1 MSARN
6 FDFIP
11 EEVVFI
17 GAVISIVTLISVGV
31 FWSARVLDKVS
42 CRSYSEET
50 GRATKY
56 GFMECFVQ
64 SSDSAWYSRSEFEK
78 LLITKSLTINA
89 EKGN

>member
-1 MSARN
+1 MFEDEIA
-6 FDFIP
+6 
-11 EEVVFI
+11 VVGSVLI
-17 GAVISIVTLISVGV
+17 LIVVISVGC
-31 FWSARVLDKVS
+31 FAGIRVLDKVA
-42 CRSYSEET
+42 CGSYSEQT

-56 GFMECFVQ
+56 GFLECYVQ

>member
-1 MSARN
+1 MFRETIG
-6 FDFIP
+6 FIAAVIATIVLVSG
-11 EEVVFI
+11 VVFSL
-17 GAVISIVTLISVGV
+17 VRL
-31 FWSARVLDKVS
+31 LDKGACS
-42 CRSYSEET
+42 SYSEQT

-56 GFMECFVQ
+56 GFMECYVQ